1 MNYDIAVS
9 FAGEDRALV
18 EEFASALRKKG
29 VRIFYDNFEQA
40 TLWGKDLYQH
50 LQSIYKD
57 KARFCIIFVSE
68 YYAKKNWTLHELQQA
83 QARSFQQD
91 VEYILPVRIDETE
104 LPGINPTIG
113 YVDLRH
119 VGLDKLVELTLEKIG
134 HQTSPIARRTLPNG
148 REVELVEYN
157 GHLVAKGWPNKI
169 EVSQHKTMALVMSPF
184 ERLRYGEET
193 RFDSD
198 QDRKVELPL
207 VCHDCGVLTGQ
218 LHVHGCD
225 MEECPLCEGQ
235 AISCGCSM
243 LTLTRNDIEKWEEH
257 EPPFDKDPYERSIS

>member
-1 MNYDIAVS
+1 MLNYDIAVS

-18 EEFASALRKKG
+18 EEFAGSLRKKG

-68 YYAKKNWTLHELQQA
+68 HYAKKNWTLHELQQA

-119 VGLDKLVELTLEKIG
+119 VDLDKLVELTLEKIG
-134 HQTSPIARRTLPNG
+134 HRATPIARRTLPDG

-157 GHLVAKGWPNKI
+157 GHLVAKGWPSKI
-169 EVSQHKTMALVMSPF
+169 ESAQYEPMALVTLPF
-184 ERLRYGEET
+184 ERIRYGEET
-193 RFDSD
+193 RLDSE
-198 QDRKVELPL
+198 VELPS
-207 VCHDCGVLTGQ
+207 VCHDCGVLLGQ
-218 LHVHGCD
+218 LHVYGCD
-225 MEECPLCEGQ
+225 MEECPLCERQ
-235 AISCGCSM
+235 AISCGCNM
-243 LTLTRNDIEKWEEH
+243 LPLTRNDVEKWEEH
-257 EPPFDKDPYERSIS
+257 EPPFDKAPYEQ